1 MDFVKQRKGVVS
13 EGALYGVAYLELAPF
28 DAAWL

>member
-1 MDFVKQRKGVVS
+1 MDFVKQRKGAVS

-28 DAAWL
+28 DAA